1 MASAISSALEVVLR
15 SDPAAV
21 AAAAGEG
28 GAGALRSSSNAL
40 SAIAAALERRAFE
53 LDCVTGSVFYWAE
66 PCEHDNEVDHGSN
79 MCSRTDSGTVCVG
92 VGRAE
97 IAISLENE
105 NVEGDETATVDCGVF
120 SCEGRGA
127 FSIDLKEAE
136 RILVEGCVEHFSRAD
151 GDDDARA
158 AGDMVAFSATAPAPV
173 REAAARSFV
182 LALAEWLVEE
192 LGGEDE
198 YGVSL
203 GWSVADIAGTLRKSK
218 KARKG

>member
-1 MASAISSALEVVLR
+1 MASAISSAFEVLLR

-21 AAAAGEG
+21 AAAAEG
-28 GAGALRSSSNAL
+28 GAGALRSTSKAI

-53 LDCVTGSVFYWAE
+53 FDCASGNVFCWAA

-105 NVEGDETATVDCGVF
+105 NIEGDDTVTGDCGVF

-127 FSIDLKEAE
+127 FSVDLKEAE
-136 RILVEGCVEHFSRAD
+136 RILVEGCVERFSRAD
-151 GDDDARA
+151 SDDDARA
-158 AGDMVAFSATAPAPV
+158 AGDTVAFSAALPAPA

-182 LALAEWLVEE
+182 LALAEWLEEE

-198 YGVSL
+198 YGVGL
-203 GWSVADIAGTLRKSK
+203 GWCVADIAGALRKSK